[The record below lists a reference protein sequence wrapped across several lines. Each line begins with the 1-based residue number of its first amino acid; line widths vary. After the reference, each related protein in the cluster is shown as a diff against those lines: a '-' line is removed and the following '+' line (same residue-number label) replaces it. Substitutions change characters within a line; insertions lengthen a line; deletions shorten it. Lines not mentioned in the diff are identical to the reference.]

1 MSSFALANR
10 FFAFGIMNS
19 WEVFLKQVDDS
30 PDETLCAST
39 QEFFVALGFKSPAT
53 AVGVQHQKIM
63 SSSSLPAELPKQAF
77 INRTL
82 NAVEAT
88 HKALTSAKGPAAP
101 VATPLNS
108 IGDLSALSVAQQ
120 LVPPKSCDVPKLLL
134 DKKLDD
140 LKFINQVEQPIF
152 DRLHA
157 ETEAAKVASR
167 TPFLYVD
174 LTDKHVLPLWIHPEQ
189 VGGKMKWTDALDDE
203 DDGYA
208 KLGRALK
215 GATEAS
221 RFFRSFAQWSAAF
234 WRYAVAAVATD
245 QMKWTWAIAHSDQV
259 CQLAES
265 ERHAGRGPYVAFV
278 YDDML
283 RRQIATR
290 CVKKDPALKMS
301 EAFESIDKE
310 LLQVVRQRLESVLV
324 DAGISS
330 SRVVVG

>member
-1 MSSFALANR
+1 ML
-10 FFAFGIMNS
+10 
-19 WEVFLKQVDDS
+19 
-30 PDETLCAST
+30 TTAS
-39 QEFFVALGFKSPAT
+39 AT
-53 AVGVQHQKIM
+53 
-63 SSSSLPAELPKQAF
+63 
-77 INRTL
+77 
-82 NAVEAT
+82 
-88 HKALTSAKGPAAP
+88 P

-108 IGDLSALSVAQQ
+108 LGDLSALSVAQQ
-120 LVPPKSCDVPKLLL
+120 LAPPKSCDVPKLLL
-134 DKKLDD
+134 AKKLDD

-157 ETEAAKVASR
+157 ESEAARVASR

-174 LTDKHVLPLWIHPEQ
+174 LTDKRVLPLWIHPEQ
-189 VGGKMKWTDALDDE
+189 VGGKMKWTDTLDDE

-215 GATEAS
+215 GATETS

-283 RRQIATR
+283 RRQVATR
-290 CVKKDPALKMS
+290 CVKKDPALKMA

-324 DAGISS
+324 DAGLSS
-330 SRVVVG
+330 SSGGAKEKVRLTPLQGAQDFQAQAQQAAAALASQQHDILERAEAMPSRPKGKGKGKGKRLQEDGEYRSNRQQKKHDWYIKKKQEIDQRKDWKRRR